1 MPLDKVVIGAAVIRL
16 AGSTPP
22 AAVSVKRKIA
32 EAIKLKDVQWGGNG
46 VINGTV
52 KEKSTPTNIPLRR
65 RVRLIDQRS
74 GITVA
79 ETWSDATTGAYSFA
93 NIDRSRVYT
102 VISYDHTTLYRAV
115 AADNLTPDLMT

>member
-1 MPLDKVVIGAAVIRL
+1 MPLEKVVFGGAAIRL
-16 AGSTPP
+16 AGSPPP
-22 AAVSVKRKIA
+22 ALSVKKKSSD
-32 EAIKLKDVQWGGNG
+32 AIKVKDLYWGGNG

-52 KEKSTPTNIPLRR
+52 KEKSTPINVPLHR

-74 GITVA
+74 GLVVA
-79 ETWSDATTGAYSFA
+79 EAWSNETTGAYSFA

-115 AADNLTPDLMT
+115 IADNLTPDLMT